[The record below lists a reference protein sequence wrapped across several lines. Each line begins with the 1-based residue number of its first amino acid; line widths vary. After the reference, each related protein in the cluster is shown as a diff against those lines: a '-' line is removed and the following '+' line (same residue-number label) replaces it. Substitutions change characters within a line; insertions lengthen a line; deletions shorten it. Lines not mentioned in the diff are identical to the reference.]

1 MVNEIENEIRT
12 FFEILNKVLDSQQG
26 YFKLMITLNT
36 GVILITI
43 GLLEKIFRNPEWLV
57 ILLLSILGFV
67 VSLFFALFMLTLI
80 SGMIATSIDFFNY
93 FMAIQMH
100 SKDATEEEKL
110 QEAASRQKKQIDAKL
125 QSLGRRGNIYFNI
138 CNYSFMAGVILLLVF
153 SAINF
158 VNQPSGYVR

>member
-67 VSLFFALFMLTLI
+67 VSLFFALFMLTL
-80 SGMIATSIDFFNY
+80 MLT
-93 FMAIQMH
+93 H
-100 SKDATEEEKL
+100 
-110 QEAASRQKKQIDAKL
+110 
-125 QSLGRRGNIYFNI
+125 
-138 CNYSFMAGVILLLVF
+138 
-153 SAINF
+153 
-158 VNQPSGYVR
+158 